1 MIKYISKGGV
11 TTNPEFYINQLFYIH
26 NYPEDYDE
34 GDIFDII
41 DGLIK
46 DIRGNKDFI
55 KKLENQL
62 RQHKEDM
69 GYCPNCNVKLISKE
83 SKEYHNELTEFGYI
97 PYEDLSKDVCPE
109 CGEEY

>member
-1 MIKYISKGGV
+1 MT

-26 NYPEDYDE
+26 NYPEDYNNS
-34 GDIFDII
+34 DIFQYI
-41 DGLIK
+41 DDLLKQIK
-46 DIRGNKDFI
+46 LDKEFI

-62 RQHKEDM
+62 RQYKEDM
-69 GYCPNCNVKLISKE
+69 RYCPDCNVKLISKE
-83 SKEYHNELTEFGYI
+83 SKEYHTELTEFGYT